1 MMRRYLSCLLFAL
14 CTHAL
19 ADELADANK
28 LLESKAYPQAIAML
42 TKLADAG
49 NTNAQLRLGQVYWYG
64 EGTPVDRA
72 RADALFA
79 KAAATGSA
87 EAKVA
92 LGLTAARQQ
101 HMADIEYWTT
111 KYDGADLSSGQFEC
125 KPPVVPEKSATRDEV
140 KATSNAV
147 NQWEACYNAFAKH
160 LVDVTPAGKVIP
172 VEIAD
177 LMTDQEMDQARA
189 HLDAVYS
196 RVAASRKAGADQTLQ
211 AYNNWRKHTTEYL
224 QQQKIESFRLAREN
238 EIDLSNRARIAP
250 PAPPPPTSQPVVR
263 H

>member
-1 MMRRYLSCLLFAL
+1 MMRRYLFCLLFAL
-14 CTHAL
+14 CAGAV

-28 LLESKAYPQAIAML
+28 LLDAKSTTQAIAML
-42 TKLADAG
+42 TRLSDAG

-72 RADALFA
+72 KADALFA
-79 KAAATGSA
+79 KAAATGNA

-92 LGLTAARQQ
+92 MGLTAARQQ

-111 KYDGADLSSGQFEC
+111 KYDGADLTSGQFEC

-140 KATSNAV
+140 KATSSAV
-147 NQWEACYNAFAKH
+147 KAWEACYNAFAKH
-160 LVDVTPAGKVIP
+160 LIDVTPAGKVIP

-177 LMTDQEMDQARA
+177 LMTDQEMNQARA

-196 RVAASRKAGADQTLQ
+196 RVAASRKASADQTVL
-211 AYNNWRKHTTEYL
+211 AYSNWRQHTTEYL

-238 EIDLSNRARIAP
+238 EIDVNNRARIAP
-250 PAPPPPTSQPVVR
+250 PAPPPPSPPVVR